1 MVAGKFVFHRDR
13 WDALRGKEQDFFS
26 WRAFVWTFTQ
36 MLNFSQAPNLETP
49 ECSILKKYIN
59 YEVRR

>member
-1 MVAGKFVFHRDR
+1 M
-13 WDALRGKEQDFFS
+13 RGEEQDFFS
-26 WRAFVWTFTQ
+26 WRAFTWTFSQ
-36 MLNFSQAPNLETP
+36 MLNLSQAPNLETP